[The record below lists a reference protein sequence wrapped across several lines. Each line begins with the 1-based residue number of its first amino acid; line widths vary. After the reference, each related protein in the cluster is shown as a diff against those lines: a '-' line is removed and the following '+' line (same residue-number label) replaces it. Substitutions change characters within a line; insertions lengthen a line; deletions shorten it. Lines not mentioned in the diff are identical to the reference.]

1 MRAFRL
7 LNLAILSVL
16 VASSAAV
23 YAQDEKQQEEKPRQE
38 EPKQQAEP
46 KRQDE
51 ARPASRQDEM
61 KPPRQDEAKPPKE
74 DKQEP
79 KREEDKQR
87 EQMKSGPQ
95 EGHAR
100 PATKS
105 AHIPDDKF
113 RAQFGRVH
121 TFRVQRPVAVEGGQ
135 GFFYGGY
142 SFLLVDAWPPD
153 WAYTDDCYV
162 DYIDGE
168 YFLFDMLH
176 PDVRIAVMVVM

>member
-7 LNLAILSVL
+7 LNLTILSVL

-87 EQMKSGPQ
+87 EETGEAGSPTGW
-95 EGHAR
+95 R
-100 PATKS
+100 PGALIRFVVNVS
-105 AHIPDDKF
+105 
-113 RAQFGRVH
+113 RVH
-121 TFRVQRPVAVEGGQ
+121 GFRRPI
-135 GFFYGGY
+135 
-142 SFLLVDAWPPD
+142 
-153 WAYTDDCYV
+153 WA
-162 DYIDGE
+162 DG
-168 YFLFDMLH
+168 LF
-176 PDVRIAVMVVM
+176 